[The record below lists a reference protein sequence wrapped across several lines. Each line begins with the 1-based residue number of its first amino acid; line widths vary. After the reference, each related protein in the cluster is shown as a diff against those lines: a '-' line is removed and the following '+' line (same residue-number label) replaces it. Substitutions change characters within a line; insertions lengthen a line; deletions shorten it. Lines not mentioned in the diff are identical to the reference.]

1 MSKVIQVNGKWA
13 GTVTIADPL
22 TIPQVQLIEAA
33 FVEHDGT
40 LYTSTL
46 DAEKLPAIFACVI
59 EWKLNGLEGVTLE
72 NFPATPRKE
81 SHRLVDAIFSELI
94 KIYVGEVE
102 VPNA

>member
-1 MSKVIQVNGKWA
+1 MSKTISITGKWA

-33 FVEHDGT
+33 FVEHEGT

-46 DAEKLPAIFACVI
+46 DAEKLPAIFACVT
-59 EWKLNGLEGVTLE
+59 EWNLRGLEIVTLE
-72 NFPATPRKE
+72 TFPATPRKE
-81 SHRLVDAIFSELI
+81 SHRLIDAIFSELI